1 MEKIMDGVHLYQYPP
16 ILTGYG
22 FLGYLLEY
30 GYAMI
35 ATFVL
40 SLFVLLRKGFYII
53 HAHCP
58 PDTFVLTAG
67 LISAIFGEELPG
79 PGSIYLGQ
87 TLQCLAPVYLGDT
100 VTAKVEVT
108 GMRSD
113 KPIVTFRTTCENQQG
128 LVVLEGEATLIVP
141 SI

>member
-1 MEKIMDGVHLYQYPP
+1 MPNNLRIGKCASLTKQFTEVEVYAFSELVGDRNPIHLDEAYAAQTDFGKRIVHG
-16 ILTGYG
+16 I
-22 FLGYLLEY
+22 
-30 GYAMI
+30 
-35 ATFVL
+35 
-40 SLFVLLRKGFYII
+40 
-53 HAHCP
+53 
-58 PDTFVLTAG
+58 LTAG

-87 TLQCLAPVYLGDT
+87 TLQFLAPVYIGDT

-128 LVVLEGEATLIVP
+128 VVVLEGEATLMVP
-141 SI
+141 SIQDNNQ